1 LAVESTDT
9 LQQIVSEQVK
19 MPIEK
24 LSLRVLE
31 CKEGPVKKR
40 RTLLM
45 CWLSLIALAGCAGSG
60 EVIPLQIHPI
70 VTGSEGVAKQRTSLR
85 VAVGSVEDGR
95 SHKTGLGVR
104 THLWGGVSYFDVP
117 GGKPADVVAQALT
130 DYLTAKGWQVTKR
143 GAGDKEADVVLTG
156 KILDLSVQAK
166 SRVGFTEVTTKTKLA
181 LQAQNVA
188 DGSTI
193 RMTLNGSGSD
203 DVFWFDPEDAQ
214 ALVNDVL
221 TDSFGKLVQ
230 DTTVENKQLRLKSP

>member
-1 LAVESTDT
+1 
-9 LQQIVSEQVK
+9 
-19 MPIEK
+19 
-24 LSLRVLE
+24 
-31 CKEGPVKKR
+31 
-40 RTLLM
+40 M
-45 CWLSLIALAGCAGSG
+45 CWLSLIALAGCAGTG

-70 VTGSEGVAKQRTSLR
+70 VTGSEGVAKQRAAVR

-117 GGKPADVVAQALT
+117 GGDPADVVAQALT
-130 DYLTAKGWQVTKR
+130 DYLTTKGWQVTKR
-143 GAGDKEADVVLTG
+143 GAGNDGADAILTG
-156 KILDLSVQAK
+156 KILEFSVHAK
-166 SRVGFTEVTTKTKLA
+166 SRVGYTEVTTKTKIA

-193 RMTLNGSGSD
+193 RMTLNGSGGD
-203 DVFWFDPEDAQ
+203 DIFWFDSEDAQ

-230 DTTVENKQLRLKSP
+230 DTTIENKLLRLKSP

>member
-1 LAVESTDT
+1 
-9 LQQIVSEQVK
+9 
-19 MPIEK
+19 M
-24 LSLRVLE
+24 
-31 CKEGPVKKR
+31 KR
-40 RTLLM
+40 SRTLLM
-45 CWLSLIALAGCAGSG
+45 CWLSLIAMAGCAGTG

-70 VTGSEGVAKQRTSLR
+70 VTGSEGVAKQRAAVR
-85 VAVGSVEDGR
+85 VAVGPVEDGR

-117 GGKPADVVAQALT
+117 GGNPADVVAQVMT
-130 DYLTAKGWQVTKR
+130 DYLTAKGWLVTKR
-143 GAGDKEADVVLTG
+143 GAGDAGADVVLTG
-156 KILDLSVQAK
+156 NILYFSVHAK

-188 DGSTI
+188 DGSTV
-193 RMTLNGSGSD
+193 RMTLNGSAGD

-230 DTTVENKQLRLKSP
+230 DTKIENKSLRLTSP